1 MEELSFAI
9 NLLWLRPGGV
19 GGTESFVRSL
29 LEGMMSIPP
38 ESDEGRFSAGLAVAG
53 NTAES
58 FRTYVER
65 DERFRLVVMP
75 VNNENIGKRILWQN
89 LHLNRALK
97 AAGYRFCFS
106 PVYDR
111 PLFNGGL
118 RYVSVIHDL
127 QAEHYPEY
135 HPYHEVVYSKM
146 IWRTVMRRS
155 AAVAAISEFVKNDL
169 EETYPGMRRDGIRV
183 IHNAVFMDPSETV
196 PFSELGEKYRIR
208 EDEFYFTMSQM
219 IPHKN
224 IETLLRVFACLKD
237 SPVSGVPCRLL
248 VAGRSG
254 SASGSIRKMIS
265 DLGLEEIVTLIGY
278 ISNAERN
285 RLYMSA
291 RAFLF
296 PSVFEGFGIPP
307 VEAMMVGRPVITT
320 RLSCIP
326 EITQDKAQYV
336 DDPYDPEQW
345 IREMRNL
352 KNRSAELDTRD
363 YGAETAARKYLELL
377 RENFSGAVPVPGAR

>member
-38 ESDEGRFSAGLAVAG
+38 ESDEGRFSAGLAVAR

-58 FRTYVER
+58 FRTYAER

-75 VNNENIGKRILWQN
+75 VNNEGIGKRILWQN
-89 LHLNRALK
+89 LHLNRALRD
-97 AAGYRFCFS
+97 AGYRFCFS

-111 PLFNGGL
+111 PLLNGGL

-127 QAEHYPEY
+127 QAKHYPEY

-169 EETYPGMRRDGIRV
+169 EETYPGMRKDGIRV
-183 IHNAVFMDPSETV
+183 IHNAVLMDPSETV
-196 PFSELGEKYRIR
+196 PFSGLGEKYRIR
-208 EDEFYFTMSQM
+208 EGEFYFTISQL

-224 IETLLRVFACLKD
+224 IETLLRVFARLKD
-237 SPVSGVPCRLL
+237 SPVPGVPCRLL
-248 VAGRSG
+248 VAGISG
-254 SASGSIRKMIS
+254 GASGSIRKMIS
-265 DLGLEEIVTLIGY
+265 DLGLEEIVTLTGY

-307 VEAMMVGRPVITT
+307 VEAMMAGSPVITT

-377 RENFSGAVPVPGAR
+377 RKNFS